1 MSDDSPIRPASGK
14 RSRSKRSLFLELLF
28 WLAISIAT
36 AVILVT
42 MSEQLLPTNF

>member
-1 MSDDSPIRPASGK
+1 MSDDSPIRSASGK
-14 RSRSKRSLFLELLF
+14 RSRSKTSRFLEFFF
-28 WLAISIAT
+28 WLAVSIAT